1 MKRFFSAFVLSLMA
15 VFVAYSQNQAA
26 YTIRGVVLNKDTG
39 KPVEYATV
47 VLAATEQWAVADA
60 NGNFTIQNVQPGK
73 NTISISCLG
82 FVTDTKE
89 IVWLVGAMLFALL
102 VVLPWA
108 VYGVFKLFLLTL
120 YHTRKAWL
128 QAAKDVKE
136 R

>member
-1 MKRFFSAFVLSLMA
+1 MRPFVQLSAIALCLYVA
-15 VFVAYSQNQAA
+15 V
-26 YTIRGVVLNKDTG
+26 GVGVSML
-39 KPVEYATV
+39 AT
-47 VLAATEQWAVADA
+47 D
-60 NGNFTIQNVQPGK
+60 
-73 NTISISCLG
+73 
-82 FVTDTKE
+82 TDTKE